1 MIGIKQYKIGQFN
14 SKHSITEDQQFKA
27 LVEELGELSEALNT
41 DATDEQVAEELADI
55 LFVSR
60 SLAELRE
67 INISSELNGTIDEN
81 LGKNTA
87 TDGQKVTKEVSSDEK
102 LAADYQDE
110 QQPVETSSNS
120 NNFDAGEFAEWL
132 RNQGTPIT
140 KDRLYDEF
148 PNFPSQ
154 RMIGVTC
161 PIVGNQTAYYKQDLE
176 HAARGG
182 YPID

>member
-1 MIGIKQYKIGQFN
+1 MTDIPQYKIAQFN
-14 SKHSITEDQQFKA
+14 SKHSVTEDQQFKA
-27 LVEELGELSEALNT
+27 LIEEIGELSEALNT
-41 DATDEQVAEELADI
+41 DATDEDIGEELADV

-67 INISSELNGTIDEN
+67 INISSALNETIDEN
-81 LGKNTA
+81 LGKNT
-87 TDGQKVTKEVSSDEK
+87 TTQGQKVTKD
-102 LAADYQDE
+102 
-110 QQPVETSSNS
+110 SSNS
-120 NNFDAGEFAEWL
+120 DDFDTEEFLQWL
-132 RNQGTPIT
+132 DQQGTPIT

-161 PIVGNQTAYYKQDLE
+161 PVVGNQTAYFKSDLE
-176 HAARGG
+176 HAVRGG